1 MRGFSVYQLKPSGNM
16 LRGLAP
22 LPRFT
27 VGISLCL
34 GALTRMQMLLVGII
48 LTPTPICKAVRGKL
62 PNAWGLYDMSGN
74 VWEWTWDWMD
84 DYPAGPVTNP
94 TGPEQGLF
102 RIIRGGGVGSS
113 ASDLR
118 SAYRL
123 NFEPDRVT
131 S

>member
-1 MRGFSVYQLKPSGNM
+1 
-16 LRGLAP
+16 
-22 LPRFT
+22 
-27 VGISLCL
+27 
-34 GALTRMQMLLVGII
+34 
-48 LTPTPICKAVRGKL
+48 
-62 PNAWGLYDMSGN
+62 MSGN

-123 NFEPDRVT
+123 NFEPDTRVYLIGFRLART
-131 S
+131 AQ